1 MQFKLFYAWRKAVWA
16 LKSVLIFGESL
27 DGGGAEI
34 ILKNIVAAINKNRFK
49 VTVVTETDGEL
60 YTDEIKRN
68 ARHRSFTK
76 KKHSALNEL
85 INKAVIKFSLLA
97 SESTVRKLLIRGSYD
112 VEIAFCEGYATK
124 IIGNSGKRN
133 AKKVAW
139 VHTDV
144 INHPWSESVFGG
156 AENERKCYE
165 KFDAI
170 VCVSE
175 TMRESFIKKYGMAEK
190 VHVVYNVIDDVATV
204 KKSKESVETVKN
216 GFTFSMAG
224 RLTQVKGYD
233 RLVRACARLQE
244 LGYDF
249 TVWIMGKGEEQ
260 ANIEK
265 MLKENCLEN
274 KIKLLGFQENPQK
287 YIAKSDVLLCSSYAE
302 GYSTAVSEAV
312 ILGVPV
318 VTTECSGMREIFG
331 GEECGIICENSE
343 DGLFSAMKKVLDEP
357 QLLEKFKI
365 AEQKRAKDFTVSA
378 RIKAVEDFI
387 DNI

>member
-1 MQFKLFYAWRKAVWA
+1 MLCIGGVGV
-16 LKSVLIFGESL
+16 KSVLIFIESL
-27 DGGGAEI
+27 DGGGAEA
-34 ILKNIVAAINKNRFK
+34 ILKNIVSVIDKKRFDL
-49 VTVVTETDGEL
+49 TVVSETDCEC
-60 YTDEIKRN
+60 YTEEIKKN
-68 ARHRSFTK
+68 VRHSSFTK
-76 KKHSALNEL
+76 KNCSALKSFLNKL
-85 INKAVIKFSLLA
+85 IIKFSLLA
-97 SESTVRKLLIRGSYD
+97 SEKAVRKMLIKGSYD

-124 IIGNSGKRN
+124 IIGNSGRRN
-133 AKKVAW
+133 TKKVAW

-144 INHPWSESVFGG
+144 INHPWSEAIFGG

-165 KFDAI
+165 NFDAI

-175 TMRESFIKKYGMAEK
+175 TMRESFVKKYGMAEK

-204 KKSKESVETVKN
+204 KKSKESVETAKN
-216 GFTFSMAG
+216 SFTFSMAG
-224 RLTQVKGYD
+224 RLTQIKGYD
-233 RLVRACARLQE
+233 RLISACARLRD

-265 MLKENCLEN
+265 TLKKNCLEN

-287 YIAKSDVLLCSSYAE
+287 YIAKSDVFLCSSYAE

-343 DGLFSAMKKVLDEP
+343 EGLFSAMKKVLDEP
-357 QLLEKFKI
+357 HLLEKFKI
-365 AEQKRAKDFTVSA
+365 AEQKRANDFTVSA

>member
-1 MQFKLFYAWRKAVWA
+1 MQCIYEGQVCSV
-16 LKSVLIFGESL
+16 KSVLLFIESL
-27 DGGGAEI
+27 DGGGAEA
-34 ILKNIVAAINKNRFK
+34 ILKNMVSVIDKARFDL
-49 VTVVTETDGEL
+49 TVVSETDGEC
-60 YTDEIKRN
+60 YTDEVKRN
-68 ARHRSFTK
+68 VCHRSFIK
-76 KKHSALNEL
+76 KKNTFFNKLLNKL
-85 INKAVIKFSLLA
+85 IIKFSLIA
-97 SESTVRKLLIRGSYD
+97 PENVVRNLLIRGRYD

-124 IIGNSGKRN
+124 LIGNSCRKN
-133 AKKVAW
+133 TKKIAW

-144 INHPWSESVFGG
+144 INHPWSEAVFGG
-156 AENERKCYE
+156 AENEKKCYE
-165 KFDAI
+165 NFDAI

-190 VHVVYNVIDDVATV
+190 VHVVYNVIDNTKTAENA
-204 KKSKESVETVKN
+204 KEAIDINKN

-233 RLVRACARLQE
+233 RLIRACAKLRD

-249 TVWIMGKGEEQ
+249 NVWIMGKGEEQ

-265 MLKENCLEN
+265 MLSENALTD
-274 KIKLLGFQENPQK
+274 KISLLGFQENPQK
-287 YIAKSDVLLCSSYAE
+287 YIAKSDVFLCSSYAE

-343 DGLFSAMKKVLDEP
+343 DGLFEAMKKVLDEP
-357 QLLEKFKI
+357 EVLEKFKL
-365 AEQKRAKDFTVSA
+365 AEKKRADDFSISA